1 MYGYIYETTNL
12 VNNKKY
18 IGKKK
23 SNNFLGNNYLGSG
36 IALGNAIIKYGKAN
50 FVVKLLKECDSLDSL
65 NQQEKYWIK
74 FYRQN
79 TAFELYNIADGGDGG
94 NVTPLGGHYGHKM
107 SDETKQK
114 ISNALKGRKLTEQT
128 KQKIACK
135 NRGRKHTT
143 QTKTKISNS
152 CKGNHL
158 GHKCSPETKRKI
170 SETLKAKRIKHTVET
185 KRKISEKAKGRT
197 VSEETKRKISET
209 LKRKYAS
216 N

>member
-23 SNNFLGNNYLGSG
+23 SNNYLGNNYLGSG

-50 FVVKLLKECDSLDSL
+50 FIVKLLEECDSLDSL

-74 FYRQN
+74 FYKQN
-79 TAFELYNIADGGDGG
+79 TTFELYNIADGGDGG
-94 NVTPLGGHYGHKM
+94 NLTPLGGHYGHKM

-135 NRGRKHTT
+135 NKGRKHTT

-158 GHKCSPETKRKI
+158 GHKRSP
-170 SETLKAKRIKHTVET
+170 ET

-209 LKRKYAS
+209 LKRKYVS

>member
-12 VNNKKY
+12 VNNIKY

-23 SNNFLGNNYLGSG
+23 SNNFLGNKYLGSG
-36 IALGNAIIKYGKAN
+36 IALVNAITKYGKAS
-50 FVVKLLKECDSLDSL
+50 FVVKLLEECDSLDSL

-79 TAFELYNIADGGDGG
+79 TTFKLYNIADGGDGG
-94 NVTPLGGHYGHKM
+94 NLTPLGGHYGHKM
-107 SDETKQK
+107 SNETKQK
-114 ISNALKGRKLTEQT
+114 ISSALKGRKLTEQT
-128 KQKIACK
+128 KQKIADK
-135 NRGRKHTT
+135 NRGRKHTAE
-143 QTKTKISNS
+143 TKRKISEN
-152 CKGNHL
+152 CKGKHS

-170 SETLKAKRIKHTVET
+170 SETLKAKGMKHTAET
-185 KRKISEKAKGRT
+185 KRKLSEKAKGRV

-209 LKRKYAS
+209 LKRKHTT